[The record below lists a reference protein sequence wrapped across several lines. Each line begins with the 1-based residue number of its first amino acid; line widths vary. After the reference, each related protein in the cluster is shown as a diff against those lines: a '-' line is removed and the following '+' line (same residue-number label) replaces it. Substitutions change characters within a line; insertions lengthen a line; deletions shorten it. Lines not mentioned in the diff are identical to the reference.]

1 MKMKNKDPAV
11 LFYTADFL
19 SGVAELTMEERGQ
32 YITMLCLQHQK
43 GHLTQKLL
51 QMNVGKVTKDV
62 LAKFERDALGSY
74 YNVRMEEEKRKRQS
88 FVEVRRRNG
97 QKGGRPRRAL
107 PNENRELSPQL
118 DRAENENKDRLFRMG
133 EAEKS
138 LFSFSPETTTTDKC
152 ATREDYE
159 SFLLTVRDY
168 FARNGFAA
176 NPEDFIAYNESRK
189 WRGIGGESVVAD
201 FARYADQWEE
211 IQRAKNARFAK

>member
-118 DRAENENKDRLFRMG
+118 DRAENENKDRLFLPQP
-133 EAEKS
+133 AEIRRS
-138 LFSFSPETTTTDKC
+138 
-152 ATREDYE
+152 AVYIRGGRYGV
-159 SFLLTVRDY
+159 LLPRL
-168 FARNGFAA
+168 
-176 NPEDFIAYNESRK
+176 
-189 WRGIGGESVVAD
+189 
-201 FARYADQWEE
+201 
-211 IQRAKNARFAK
+211 